1 MWHIFLAKAQSNL
14 EAAERDRSHRAFD
27 PCVSRAYFAAF
38 QAAIAALLALADYR
52 RRGHYWDHGEIAAE
66 FTRRLIRQRKI
77 FGSETA
83 GILDD
88 LKTRRHQAD
97 YSTTSMSEKIAERA
111 LDRARKLVELIEV
124 ALESMGGRR

>member
-1 MWHIFLAKAQSNL
+1 MWHIFLAKARSNL

-38 QAAIAALLALADYR
+38 QAAISALLALADYR

-77 FGSETA
+77 FGSDTA
-83 GILDD
+83 SILDD

-111 LDRARKLVELIEV
+111 LDKARKLVELIEA
-124 ALESMGGRR
+124 ALESMGDRR

>member
-14 EAAERDRSHRAFD
+14 EAVERDRSHRAFD

>member
-97 YSTTSMSEKIAERA
+97 YSTTSMSEKIAERV

>member
-1 MWHIFLAKAQSNL
+1 MWQLFLAKAQSNL
-14 EAAERDRSHRAFD
+14 QAAERDYYHRAFD

-52 RRGHYWDHGEIAAE
+52 RRGHHWDHGEIAAE

-77 FGSETA
+77 FGGEIAS
-83 GILDD
+83 ILDD

-97 YSTTSMSEKIAERA
+97 YSTVSMSDKIAQRT
-111 LDRARKLVELIEV
+111 LDKARKLVELIE
-124 ALESMGGRR
+124 ATLESTGGKR

>member
-1 MWHIFLAKAQSNL
+1 MWQLYLAKAQSNL
-14 EAAERDRSHRAFD
+14 QAAERDRSHRAFD

-38 QAAIAALLALADYR
+38 QAAIAAHLALADYR

>member
-1 MWHIFLAKAQSNL
+1 MWQLFLAKAQSNL
-14 EAAERDRSHRAFD
+14 QAAERDYSHRAFD

-52 RRGHYWDHGEIAAE
+52 RRGHYWDHGEVAAE

-77 FGSETA
+77 FA
-83 GILDD
+83 GELASILDD

-97 YSTTSMSEKIAERA
+97 YGIVSMSDKIAQRT
-111 LDRARKLVELIEV
+111 LDKARKLVSLIE
-124 ALESMGGRR
+124 ATLESTGDKR

>member
-1 MWHIFLAKAQSNL
+1 MWQLFLAKAQSNL
-14 EAAERDRSHRAFD
+14 QAAERDRAQRAFD

-52 RRGHYWDHGEIAAE
+52 RRGHYWDHGEVAAE
-66 FTRRLIRQRKI
+66 FTRRLIRQRKV
-77 FGSETA
+77 FGGELAS
-83 GILDD
+83 ILDD

-97 YSTTSMSEKIAERA
+97 YSTFSMSDKIAQRM
-111 LDRARKLVELIEV
+111 LNKARKLMELVET

>member
-111 LDRARKLVELIEV
+111 LDRARKLVELIEA
-124 ALESMGGRR
+124 ALESTGDRR